1 MKLVIK
7 SLNFGI
13 LELGKEIVKNKNKM
27 QNRGIN
33 ESEE

>member
-7 SLNFGI
+7 SLNFAI

-27 QNRGIN
+27 QNRGKYGR
-33 ESEE
+33 

>member
-7 SLNFGI
+7 SLNFTI

-27 QNRGIN
+27 QNRGKY
-33 ESEE
+33 ER